1 MDLIDRYLIAVRRQL
16 PRDVEADIA
25 SELTDSLRSEAE
37 EHERIAGRPL
47 TEGEQAELLK
57 KRGHPFIMASRYL
70 PQQQLIGPALFPY
83 YRQALKF
90 VVFWVVVPIA
100 LFGGAI
106 HAIYSGDPAAIV
118 GRVVGAAW
126 NGAIYAVGIVTIVFA
141 VLDHER
147 VRINILENWN
157 PAKLPEPKAGRPV
170 PRSESVMSLVFALVF
185 LAWWTTLVR
194 APELMFYAD
203 AELRFAAA
211 PIWSQLYFPIL
222 LSVAASVGL
231 HLVDVVRPWRTFA
244 TSVADLAINFLNL
257 FIVTQVLRAGR
268 YVEVTGAPA
277 DADKVAL
284 ANHWLNQIIGWTFMI
299 IGVVIILEVCF
310 ELWRMVKARRTLR
323 ATISSTAL

>member
-1 MDLIDRYLIAVRRQL
+1 MDLIDRYLVAVRRQL
-16 PRDVEADIA
+16 PRNLEADIA

-83 YRQALKF
+83 YRQTLKF
-90 VVFWVVVPIA
+90 VLFWVVVPIA

-106 HAIYSGDPAAIV
+106 HAIYANAPAAIV

-141 VLDHER
+141 ILDHER
-147 VRINILENWN
+147 VRITVLDNWD
-157 PAKLPEPKAGRPV
+157 PAKLPEPKPGRTV
-170 PRSESVMSLVFALVF
+170 PRSESVMSLVVSLAF
-185 LAWWTTLVR
+185 LAWWTTLAR
-194 APELMFYAD
+194 APELVFYAD
-203 AELRFAAA
+203 AQLRFTAA

-222 LSVAASVGL
+222 LAVVASVGV
-231 HLVDVVRPWRTFA
+231 HVVDLVRPWRTVA
-244 TSVADLAINFLNL
+244 TSAADLAVNVLNL

-284 ANHWLNQIIGWTFMI
+284 ANHWLNQVIGWTFMA
-299 IGVVIILEVCF
+299 IGAVIIIEVCF
-310 ELWRMVKARRTLR
+310 ELWRVVQARRALR

>member
-16 PRDVEADIA
+16 PRDLEADIA
-25 SELTDSLRSEAE
+25 SELADSLRSEAE
-37 EHERIAGRPL
+37 EHERTTGRPL
-47 TEGEQAELLK
+47 TQDEQAALLK

-90 VVFWVVVPIA
+90 VLFWVVVPIS

-106 HAIYSGDPAAIV
+106 RAIYSNAPAAIV
-118 GRVVGAAW
+118 GHVVGAAW
-126 NGAIYAVGIVTIVFA
+126 NGAIFAVGIVTIVFA

-147 VRINILENWN
+147 VRINVLDNWN
-157 PAKLPEPKAGRPV
+157 PAKLPEPKAGRPI
-170 PRSESVMSLVFALVF
+170 PRSESVMGLIVSQVF

-194 APELMFYAD
+194 APELVFYAD
-203 AELRFAAA
+203 AEVRFTAA

-222 LSVAASVGL
+222 VAVAASVGL
-231 HLVDVVRPWRTFA
+231 HLVDMVRPWRTVA
-244 TSVADLAINFLNL
+244 TSAANLAINVLNL
-257 FIVTQVLRAGR
+257 FIVTQVLRAAR

-284 ANHWLNQIIGWTFMI
+284 ANHWLNQIIGWVFMA

>member
-16 PRDVEADIA
+16 PRDLEADFA
-25 SELTDSLRSEAE
+25 SELADSLRSEAE
-37 EHERIAGRPL
+37 EHERTAGRPL
-47 TEGEQAELLK
+47 TEDEQAALLK
-57 KRGHPFIMASRYL
+57 KRGHPFVMASRYL
-70 PQQQLIGPALFPY
+70 PQQHLIGPPLFPY

-106 HAIYSGDPAAIV
+106 HAIYSNTPAAIV

-141 VLDHER
+141 ILDHEK
-147 VRINILENWN
+147 VRINVLDSWD
-157 PAKLPEPKAGRPV
+157 PARLPEPKPGRSV
-170 PRSESVMSLVFALVF
+170 PRSESVMGLVVSLAF
-185 LAWWTTLVR
+185 LGWWTTLVR
-194 APELMFYAD
+194 APELVFYAD
-203 AELRFAAA
+203 AELRFTAA

-222 LSVAASVGL
+222 LAVVAGVGL

-244 TSVADLAINFLNL
+244 TSAADLSINVLNL
-257 FIVTQVLRAGR
+257 FIVTAVLRAGR

-284 ANHWLNQIIGWTFMI
+284 ADHWLNQIIGWSFMI
-299 IGVVIILEVCF
+299 IGVVIIVEVCF
-310 ELWRMVKARRTLR
+310 ELWRMVKARRMLR

>member
-16 PRDVEADIA
+16 PRDLEADVA
-25 SELTDSLRSEAE
+25 PELADSLRSEAE
-37 EHERIAGRPL
+37 EQERIAGRPL
-47 TEGEQAELLK
+47 TEAEQAALLK

-70 PQQQLIGPALFPY
+70 PQQQLIGPALFPF

-106 HAIYSGDPAAIV
+106 HAIYTNAPSAIV
-118 GRVVGAAW
+118 GRIVGAAW

-141 VLDHER
+141 ILDHEK
-147 VRINILENWN
+147 VRINVLDSWN
-157 PAKLPEPKAGRPV
+157 PAKLREPKAGRPV
-170 PRSESVMSLVFALVF
+170 PRSESVMGLVVSLVF

-194 APELMFYAD
+194 SPELMFYAD
-203 AELRFAAA
+203 ARLRFTAA

-222 LSVAASVGL
+222 LSVAASVGV
-231 HLVDVVRPWRTFA
+231 HLVDVLRPWRTFA
-244 TSVADLAINFLNL
+244 ISAADLAINFLNV

-277 DADKVAL
+277 DADKVEL
-284 ANHWLNQIIGWTFMI
+284 ANHWLNQIIGWAFMI